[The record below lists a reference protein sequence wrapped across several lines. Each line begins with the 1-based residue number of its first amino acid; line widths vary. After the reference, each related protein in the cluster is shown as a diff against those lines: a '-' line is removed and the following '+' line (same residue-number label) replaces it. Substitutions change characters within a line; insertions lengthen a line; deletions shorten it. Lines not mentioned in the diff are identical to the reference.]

1 MSVASTNWAGNL
13 TYSAD
18 AIHHPTSVAEVQ
30 QLVTQHSRVKALGTR
45 HSFNT
50 IADSP
55 GGALISL
62 SKLPPD
68 DRQCGAGIECNVVWL
83 KLDARWRVGGAQSP

>member
-1 MSVASTNWAGNL
+1 MHRIGGGTVSGVSTNWAGNL

-30 QLVTQHSRVKALGTR
+30 QLVDRHSRLKALGTR
-45 HSFNT
+45 HSFNI
-50 IADSP
+50 IAHSP

-62 SKLPPD
+62 SKLP
-68 DRQCGAGIECNVVWL
+68 
-83 KLDARWRVGGAQSP
+83 